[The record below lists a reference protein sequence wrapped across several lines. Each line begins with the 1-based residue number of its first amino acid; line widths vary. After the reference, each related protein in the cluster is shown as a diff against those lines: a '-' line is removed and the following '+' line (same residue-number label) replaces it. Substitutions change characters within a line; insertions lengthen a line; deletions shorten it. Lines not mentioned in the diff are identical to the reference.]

1 MTAPIRRLR
10 NLDLAPLA
18 PLLTESRAQGFNF
31 IQRLWDDYADGSNR
45 FDQPGARL
53 LAAYEDERMIAI
65 GGIQPDPYLA
75 QGDAGRIRHVYVLDA
90 YRRQGVGRAL
100 LAALIDHARGRFT
113 LVTLRTFS
121 AQAAAFY
128 VALGFEA
135 TDTIPNVTHVMR
147 L

>member
-1 MTAPIRRLR
+1 M
-10 NLDLAPLA
+10 LAA
-18 PLLTESRAQGFNF
+18 LLSESLAQGHHFV
-31 IQRLWDDYADGSNR
+31 QRLCDEYADGSNR
-45 FDQPGARL
+45 FDQPGALL
-53 LAAYEDERMIAI
+53 LAVYAGERMIAI

-75 QGDAGRIRHVYVLDA
+75 RGDVGRIRHVYVLEA

-100 LAALIDHARGRFT
+100 LAALLDQARGRFT
-113 LVTLRTFS
+113 LVTLRTVS

-135 TDTIPNVTHVMR
+135 TDAIPNVTHVMR